1 MGDFARKDLGLGIPM
16 DHNAESATVGPLRQ
30 KVRITNPQGFHMR
43 PGRAFVE
50 LAGQFR
56 SSVRINRDGSQSVDG
71 KSLMELLLLGAEP
84 GTELTVEVE
93 GPDAPAALAALVD
106 LLANLESRVDLE
118 SPD

>member
-1 MGDFARKDLGLGIPM
+1 
-16 DHNAESATVGPLRQ
+16 
-30 KVRITNPQGFHMR
+30 MR

-56 SSVRINRDGSQSVDG
+56 SKVRVHRKESEPVDG

-93 GPDAPAALAALVD
+93 GPDGPAALAALVD
-106 LLANLESRVDLE
+106 LLANLESRVDVE
-118 SPD
+118 SPE